1 MNRQIAHSVLTVKNV
16 NEEQRIIR
24 GIATTPTPDRMGDIV
39 EPLGIQFKNPMPL
52 LWQHRHDQPVGK
64 VKFFPP
70 TDDGI
75 EFEAEVLTFDSP
87 PGLKARTD
95 EAWASVKSGLIAGVS
110 IGFRPIEYEPMKSGA
125 YRFTKSEVY
134 ELSLVTVPA
143 QPDAVILRDAS
154 AMLALVKSFDTEQRA
169 SSGNE
174 APAEDHP
181 TPGASGNKSISL
193 KPKEGKTMKTIA
205 EQIASFEAL
214 RNEKATRM
222 EAIMNKS
229 IEEGRST
236 DEAEQTEF
244 DDLTSEVKTIDADLK
259 RLKSLEALKLS
270 TARPVAAKS
279 IEDGSAHRGS
289 IPAQVKVRTPVEKG
303 IRFARLA
310 RVKALSALNYE
321 PALAVA
327 EKLFGQR
334 DPEFVSMVKANVTAH
349 ATTDAE
355 QGGFLVG
362 EETGMFADFVEFL
375 RPMTILGKFGQGGI
389 PALRQVPF
397 RVPLIGQTT
406 GGAGYWV
413 GEGKPKPLT
422 SFDGERN
429 TIEPLKVANIAV
441 ATMELLRDSS
451 PSAEAWL
458 RDQLAAALQARLD
471 TDFIDPA
478 KAASAGISPA
488 SILNGADAVVST
500 GATADAVRLD
510 VRALFQKFIDANN
523 PPMSGVWIMSNTNA
537 LALSLLVNDLGQP
550 EFPGMTMM
558 GGTFQ
563 GLPVIT
569 SQYIGAN
576 VALVNASDIYFAD
589 NGEVSVDFSREASLQ
604 MLDNP
609 TNDTVTPT
617 ATSMVSMFQTNSVA
631 FRAERS
637 LNWARRRATS
647 VAYLSAVTW
656 GGAVPAS

>member
-1 MNRQIAHSVLTVKNV
+1 MNRQIAHSVLTFKNV
-16 NEEQRIIR
+16 NEQSRIIR
-24 GIATTPTPDRMGDIV
+24 GIASTPTPDRMGDVV
-39 EPLGIQFKNPMPL
+39 EPLGVKFQNPMPL
-52 LWQHRHDQPVGK
+52 LWQHRHDMPVGT

-70 TDDGI
+70 TDEGI
-75 EFEAEVLTFDSP
+75 EFEAEVATFENP

-95 EAWASVKSGLIAGVS
+95 EAWESVKSGLVAGVS
-110 IGFRPIEYEPMKSGA
+110 IGFRPLEYEPMRSGG
-125 YRFTKSEVY
+125 YRFTKCEVY
-134 ELSLVTVPA
+134 ELSLVTIPA
-143 QPDAVILRDAS
+143 QPDAVIARDAGK
-154 AMLALVKSFDTEQRA
+154 MLALVKSFSDEQRA
-169 SSGNE
+169 ASGKLDRE
-174 APAEDHP
+174 ANPR
-181 TPGASGNKSISL
+181 PGASGNKSISL
-193 KPKEGKTMKTIA
+193 KPKEGKDMKTIA
-205 EQIASFEAL
+205 EQIAALESL
-214 RNEKATRM
+214 RNEKASRM

-244 DDLTSEVKTIDADLK
+244 DDLNSEVKTIDADLK

-270 TARPVAAKS
+270 VAKPVAAKS
-279 IEDGSAHRGS
+279 VEEGSNARGS
-289 IPAQVKVRTPVEKG
+289 VPAQVKVRTSVDKG

-310 RVKALSALNYE
+310 KVKALSALNYE

-334 DPEFVSMVKANVTAH
+334 DPEFVSMVKASVNAH
-349 ATTDAE
+349 AVSDAD

-362 EETGMFADFVEFL
+362 EEGGMFADFVEFL
-375 RPMTILGKFGQGGI
+375 RPMTILGRFGQGGV
-389 PALRQVPF
+389 PALRRVPF

-413 GEGKPKPLT
+413 GEGAPKPLT
-422 SFDGERN
+422 AFEGERN
-429 TIEPLKVANIAV
+429 TLEPLKVANIAV

-478 KAASAGISPA
+478 KVSVSGVSPA
-488 SILNGADAVVST
+488 SILNGASAVAST

-523 PPMSGVWIMSNTNA
+523 PPTSGVWIMSHTNA
-537 LALSLLVNDLGQP
+537 LALSLLVNDLGQS

-563 GLPVIT
+563 GLPAIA
-569 SQYIGAN
+569 SQYIGDV

-589 NGEVSVDFSREASLQ
+589 EGEIAVDFSREASLQ

-609 TNDTVTPT
+609 TNSSVSAT
-617 ATSMVSMFQTNSVA
+617 ATSVVSMFQTNSVA
-631 FRAERS
+631 FRAERT

-647 VAYLSAVTW
+647 VAYLTGVTW
-656 GGAVPAS
+656 GGDVPAP

>member
-1 MNRQIAHSVLTVKNV
+1 MKRQLAHSVLNVKAV
-16 NEEQRIIR
+16 DEEKRIIR
-24 GIATTPTPDRMGDIV
+24 GIATTPSPDRMGDVV
-39 EPLGIQFKNPMPL
+39 EPLGIIFKNPMPL

-70 TDDGI
+70 TEEGI
-75 EFEAEVLTFDSP
+75 EFEAEVMTFDSP

-110 IGFRPIEYEPMKSGA
+110 IGFRPIEYEPMRSGG

-134 ELSLVTVPA
+134 ELSLVTIPA
-143 QPDAVILRDAS
+143 QPDAVIQRDQS
-154 AMLALVKSFDTEQRA
+154 QMLALVKSIDIEQRSA
-169 SSGNE
+169 LGAHAKVE
-174 APAEDHP
+174 QP
-181 TPGASGNKSISL
+181 TPGASGKKSISL
-193 KPKEGKTMKTIA
+193 KPKEGTKMKTIA
-205 EQIASFEAL
+205 EQIASFEAM
-214 RNEKATRM
+214 RNQKAARM
-222 EAIMNKS
+222 EEIMTKS

-244 DDLTSEVKTIDADLK
+244 DDLTAEVKTIDADLK
-259 RLKSLEALKLS
+259 RLKSLETLKAS
-270 TARPVAAKS
+270 TAKPIAAKS
-279 IEDGSAHRGS
+279 IEDGSALRGS
-289 IPAQVKVRTPVEKG
+289 VPAQVKLHVPAEKG

-310 RVKALSALNYE
+310 RVKALAALNYE
-321 PALAVA
+321 PVLVVA
-327 EKLFGQR
+327 EKLFSQR

-349 ATTDAE
+349 AVSDAD

-362 EETGMFADFVEFL
+362 EEGGMFADFVEFL
-375 RPMTILGKFGQGGI
+375 RPMTILGKFGTGGV
-389 PALRQVPF
+389 PSLRRVPF

-413 GEGKPKPLT
+413 GEGAPKPLT
-422 SFDGERN
+422 AFEGERN
-429 TIEPLKVANIAV
+429 TLEPLKVANIAV

-471 TDFIDPA
+471 ADFIDPA
-478 KAASAGISPA
+478 KALVSGVSPA
-488 SILNGADAVVST
+488 SILNGAAAVAST

-523 PPMSGVWIMSNTNA
+523 PPTSGVWIMSHTNA
-537 LALSLLVNDLGQP
+537 LALSLLVNDLGQS
-550 EFPGMTMM
+550 EFPGLTMT
-558 GGTFQ
+558 GGAFQ

-569 SQYIGAN
+569 SQYIGDV

-589 NGEVSVDFSREASLQ
+589 NGEISVDFSREASLQ

-609 TNDTVTPT
+609 TNNSVAAT

-637 LNWARRRATS
+637 LNWARRRSTS
-647 VAYLSAVTW
+647 VAYLTDVLW

>member
-1 MNRQIAHSVLTVKNV
+1 MNRQIAHSVLEVKNV
-16 NEEQRIIR
+16 NEETRVIR
-24 GIATTPTPDRMGDIV
+24 GIATTPSPDRMGDVV

-52 LWQHRHDQPVGK
+52 LWQHRHDMPVGK
-64 VKFFPP
+64 VRFFPP
-70 TDDGI
+70 TEDGI
-75 EFEAEVLTFDSP
+75 EFEAEILRFENP
-87 PGLKARTD
+87 PGLRARTD
-95 EAWASVKSGLIAGVS
+95 EAWESVKSGLVAGVS
-110 IGFRPIEYEPMKSGA
+110 IGFRPIEYEPMRSGG

-134 ELSLVTVPA
+134 ELSLVTIPA
-143 QPDAVILRDAS
+143 QPDAVIARDAS
-154 AMLALVKSFDTEQRA
+154 EMLALVKSFDTEQRA
-169 SSGNE
+169 AIGK
-174 APAEDHP
+174 PAAGSKP

-193 KPKEGKTMKTIA
+193 KPKEGTMKTIA
-205 EQIASFEAL
+205 EQIAAFESL
-214 RNEKATRM
+214 RNEKAARM
-222 EAIMNKS
+222 EVIMTKS

-244 DDLTSEVKTIDADLK
+244 DDLTAEVKTIDSDLK
-259 RLKSLEALKLS
+259 RLKSLEALKMS
-270 TARPVAAKS
+270 TAKPVVAKS
-279 IEDGSAHRGS
+279 IEEGSALRGS
-289 IPAQVKVRTPVEKG
+289 VPAQVKVRTEVAKG

-321 PALAVA
+321 PALQVA
-327 EKLFGQR
+327 EKLYGQR
-334 DPEFVSMVKANVTAH
+334 DPEFVGMVKANVTAH
-349 ATTDAE
+349 AVSDAD

-362 EETGMFADFVEFL
+362 EEGGMFADFVEFL
-375 RPMTILGKFGQGGI
+375 RPMTILGKFGMGGV
-389 PALRQVPF
+389 PALRRVPF

-413 GEGKPKPLT
+413 GEGAPKPLT
-422 SFDGERN
+422 AFEGERN
-429 TIEPLKVANIAV
+429 TLEPLKVANIAV

-478 KAASAGISPA
+478 KGASAGISPA
-488 SILNGADAVVST
+488 SILNGAAAVAST

-523 PPMSGVWIMSNTNA
+523 PPTSGVWIMSHTNA
-537 LALSLLVNDLGQP
+537 LALSLLINDLGQP
-550 EFPGMTMM
+550 EFPGMTML

-563 GLPVIT
+563 GLPVIA
-569 SQYIGAN
+569 SQYIGDV

-589 NGEVSVDFSREASLQ
+589 NGEISVDFSREASLQ

-609 TNDTVTPT
+609 TNNSVSAT

-637 LNWARRRATS
+637 LNWARRRSTS
-647 VAYLSAVTW
+647 VAYLSDVLW

>member
-1 MNRQIAHSVLTVKNV
+1 MERQIAHSVLTVKAV
-16 NEEQRIIR
+16 NEDKRIIR

-52 LWQHRHDQPVGK
+52 LWQHRHDQPVGR

-75 EFEAEVLTFDSP
+75 EFEAEVLTFDNP

-95 EAWASVKSGLIAGVS
+95 EAWESVKSGLVAGVS
-110 IGFRPIEYEPMKSGA
+110 IGFRPIEYEPMRSGG

-154 AMLALVKSFDTEQRA
+154 QMLALVKSFDNEQRA
-169 SSGNE
+169 ASGKRSRV
-174 APAEDHP
+174 EDDNP
-181 TPGASGNKSISL
+181 PGASGNKSISL
-193 KPKEGKTMKTIA
+193 KPKEGTNMKTLD
-205 EQIASFEAL
+205 EQIASFETM
-214 RNEKATRM
+214 RNQKATRM

-244 DDLTSEVKTIDADLK
+244 DDLASEVKTIDADLK
-259 RLKSLEALKLS
+259 RLKSLEALKAS
-270 TARPVAAKS
+270 TARPIVAKS
-279 IEDGSAHRGS
+279 TEEGSALRGS
-289 IPAQVKVRTPVEKG
+289 VPAQVKVRVDVGKG

-310 RVKALSALNYE
+310 RVKGLSAMNFE
-321 PALAVA
+321 PVLSIA
-327 EKLFGQR
+327 EKLYGQR

-349 ATTDAE
+349 DTTDADY
-355 QGGFLVG
+355 GKFLVG

-375 RPMTILGKFGQGGI
+375 RPMTILGRFGQGGI

-422 SFDGERN
+422 AFEGERN

-478 KAASAGISPA
+478 KTAVSGVSPA
-488 SILNGADAVVST
+488 SILNGAAAVAST

-523 PPMSGVWIMSNTNA
+523 PPTSGVWIMSHTNA
-537 LALSLLVNDLGQP
+537 LALSLLINDLGQP
-550 EFPGMTMM
+550 EFPGMTML

-563 GLPVIT
+563 GLPVIA
-569 SQYIGAN
+569 SQHVGSN

-609 TNDTVTPT
+609 TNDSVTPT

-647 VAYLSAVTW
+647 VAYLTGVEW